1 MSVPLLSVVIPTRG
15 RGERLIAT
23 LDALEAQTA
32 SVPVLVVD
40 QSEHEDARLATL
52 ARERAWLDVVRDP
65 GRGLSR
71 ARNTGW
77 RAARSRWI
85 AFVDDDCHPAPDWAE
100 RLIEAI
106 AAHPGAA
113 SVSGEV
119 GEGAAAGDSLLVSP
133 FHVEREAVLSGP
145 RVAPWHMGLGVCMT
159 LRRDVIE
166 RLGGWDERLGAGT
179 QPFPAAEDM
188 DFNYRFLHSG
198 ERALVTPAVRAVH
211 EQWRRPDQLPRLFEG
226 YMAGWCGFALK
237 HLRGGDV
244 RGGVWL
250 WRLGA
255 QDVMRMAASALRRR
269 SRLRAAV
276 AAGKLRGLVTGTAR
290 GLVTRW

>member
-1 MSVPLLSVVIPTRG
+1 MSDPLLSVVIPTRG
-15 RGERLIAT
+15 RGERLIVT
-23 LDALEAQTA
+23 LDAFQAQTA

-40 QSEHEDARLATL
+40 QSEREDARLAAL

-85 AFVDDDCHPAPDWAE
+85 AFVDDDCRPAPDWAE

-106 AAHPGAA
+106 AAHPDVA

-119 GEGAAAGDSLLVSP
+119 GEGAASSDALLVSP

-188 DFNYRFLHSG
+188 DFNYRFLRSG
-198 ERALVTPAVRAVH
+198 ERAFVTPAVRAIH
-211 EQWRRPDQLPRLFEG
+211 EQWRRPDQLPQLFDG

-237 HLRGGDV
+237 QLRGGDV

-255 QDVMRMAASALRRR
+255 QDLMRMAASALRRR

-276 AAGKLRGLVTGTAR
+276 SAGKLRGLVTGTAR